1 MKLKSLYLKNYA
13 GIERASGRCEIY
25 IDFTKCLHDI
35 ILIIGPNGGGKT
47 TILDSLS
54 PLPDNNSSII
64 GNREG
69 EKRISYIDD
78 DIVYDITIVH
88 PIKLDGTRGTI
99 KGYINKVYVDGTVE
113 ELNSNGNITSFKDKV
128 YEVFGLDPNYISL
141 MKLSMDDRGIVSKSP
156 IERKKFVTGILESVE
171 VYNNIYK
178 TLSKRSSTFKSL
190 INSAASKINA
200 IGNEEELRNRLISI
214 ETRLKDLTI
223 EKEKYNKALADNE
236 ASIKVMDPD
245 GSIQDKYNNIVNQL
259 NNLINK
265 TKNSKLILSNNG
277 YDNINDLIK
286 DINTLESNISALE
299 KQIDSIKQE
308 NQLMLNTISGDS
320 ETLTIKRMK
329 LSSLNVDD
337 NINILKNQ
345 IVLYQKENDNIK
357 KNIPVDNIEINISV
371 QEFVTRLDTLKSII
385 EEIKRIKEQSYDK
398 SLKHVRDYMLASINI
413 VDLINSTRNDI
424 ELAGE
429 KIKDLKIARA
439 ECEKDIELVS
449 ILDNR
454 PSTCKDDTCPFI
466 KKSLDAKLR
475 NPVEKLAQ
483 IDKDIYDSQMDQTI
497 FSDNLQE
504 LNDEL
509 DIYNR
514 VMIIFR
520 TIDSN
525 SRQFED
531 IGASFILNREKVL
544 DYLVSYYNFD
554 MDMDHVTERLE
565 IVNQIALYKA
575 NLEKIESISN
585 KLEVYKNKID
595 LIEELQNDINII
607 SKKVNDYNSK
617 IDNNNLIIKD
627 KSSEYVSS
635 SSKLNKLKDLLK
647 IYQEYED
654 ECNKI
659 EELKSIY
666 NTLSSN
672 ITAIQSYINNINN
685 FSSSINNI
693 NVELEPLTKEKDN
706 IAFSLKMLEQYKS
719 ELEVLNL
726 KYDKVETVKKYSSPA
741 KGIQTLYME
750 LYMGKTLKIANELL
764 AMLFDGD
771 LELMDYIINETEF
784 RIPVRSLS
792 SNIINDDIKSCSSAQ
807 RSMISMIISLAL
819 STQGSSKFNIIRLD
833 EVDSPLDE
841 INRSAFIPTLNN
853 MMKLMH
859 INQCVMISH
868 SSESELSNVDIISL
882 KNNYIGTGNIIFQ
895 Y

>member
-1 MKLKSLYLKNYA
+1 MRLKSLYLKNYA
-13 GIERASGRCEIY
+13 GIERASGRSEIY

-35 ILIIGPNGGGKT
+35 VLIIGPNGGGKT

-78 DIVYDITIVH
+78 DIIYDITIVH
-88 PIKLDGTRGTI
+88 PIKLDGNRGTT
-99 KGYINKVYVDGTVE
+99 KGYINKVYMNGTIE

-156 IERKKFVTGILESVE
+156 IDRKKFVTGILESVE

-214 ETRLKDLTI
+214 DSRIKELTI

-236 ASIKVMDPD
+236 ANIKVMDPD
-245 GSIQDKYNNIVNQL
+245 GSIQDKYNDIAFKL
-259 NNLINK
+259 NTLIDR
-265 TKNSKLILSNNG
+265 TKNSKLILLNNG

-286 DINTLESNISALE
+286 DINDLESSISTLE

-308 NQLMLNTISGDS
+308 NQLMINTMSSDS

-329 LSSLNVDD
+329 LASLNIDD
-337 NINILKNQ
+337 NIDILKKQ
-345 IVLYQKENDNIK
+345 MVSYQEENNNIK
-357 KNIPVDNIEINISV
+357 KNIPVDSIQINYSV
-371 QEFVTRLDTLKSII
+371 QEFVRNFDTLKCII

-398 SLKHVRDYMLASINI
+398 SLKHVRDYLLASMNI
-413 VDLINSTRNDI
+413 ADLINSTRNDV

-439 ECEKDIELVS
+439 ECEKDIELAS

-466 KKSLDAKLR
+466 KKSLDAKAR

-483 IDKDIYDSQMDQTI
+483 IDKELYDAQMDQTI

-514 VMIIFR
+514 VMVIFR
-520 TIDSN
+520 TIDAN
-525 SRQFED
+525 SVQFND
-531 IGASFILNREKVL
+531 IGASFILDREKVL

-554 MDMDHVTERLE
+554 NDMDRVTEKLE
-565 IVNQIALYKA
+565 IVNQMELYKS
-575 NLEKIESISN
+575 NSEMIKSISS
-585 KLEVYKNKID
+585 KLEIYKNKMD
-595 LIEELQNDINII
+595 LIEELQNDINSI
-607 SKKVNDYNSK
+607 SIKVNKYNQK
-617 IDNNNLIIKD
+617 IDNNNSIIQE

-635 SSKLNKLKDLLK
+635 SSRLNKLKELLK
-647 IYQEYED
+647 TFQNYED

-672 ITAIQSYINNINN
+672 ITAIQTYINNINN
-685 FSSSINNI
+685 FSSMINNI
-693 NVELEPLTKEKDN
+693 NTELDPLSKEKDN
-706 IAFSLKMLEQYKS
+706 ISFSLKMLEQYKS

-764 AMLFDGD
+764 SMLFDGD
-771 LELMDYIINETEF
+771 LELMDYIINDTEF

-841 INRSAFIPTLNN
+841 MNRSAFIPTLNN

-882 KNNYIGTGNIIFQ
+882 NSNYVGTGNIIFQ

>member
-1 MKLKSLYLKNYA
+1 MRLKSLYLKNYA
-13 GIERASGRCEIY
+13 GIERASGRSEIY

-64 GNREG
+64 GYREG

-78 DIVYDITIVH
+78 DIIYDIDIVH
-88 PIKLDGTRGTI
+88 PMKLDGNRGTI
-99 KGYINKVYVDGTVE
+99 KGYINKVYMDGTVE

-171 VYNNIYK
+171 IYNNIYK

-190 INSAASKINA
+190 INSAASKINS
-200 IGNEEELRNRLISI
+200 IGNEEELRNRLFSI
-214 ETRLKDLTI
+214 ESRLRDLTI

-245 GSIQDKYNNIVNQL
+245 GSIQDKYNNIANQL
-259 NNLINK
+259 NILIDK
-265 TKNSKLILSNNG
+265 TKNSKIVLSNNG
-277 YDNINDLIK
+277 YDNINILIK
-286 DINTLESNISALE
+286 DINNLESNISNLE
-299 KQIDSIKQE
+299 KEIESIKQE
-308 NQLMLNTISGDS
+308 NQLMINSMSSDS
-320 ETLTIKRMK
+320 ETLNIKRMK
-329 LSSLNVDD
+329 LSSLNIDD
-337 NINILKNQ
+337 DINILKNQ
-345 IVLYQKENDNIK
+345 IISYQEENDNIK
-357 KNIPVDNIEINISV
+357 KIIPVDNVQINISV
-371 QEFVTRLDTLKSII
+371 QEFVRGLDALKSII
-385 EEIKRIKEQSYDK
+385 EEIKRIKEQSYDT
-398 SLKHVRDYMLASINI
+398 SLKHVRDYLLASINI
-413 VDLINSTRNDI
+413 VDLINSTRNNI

-449 ILDNR
+449 ILNNR

-466 KKSLDAKLR
+466 KKSIDAKSR
-475 NPVEKLAQ
+475 NPEETLAK
-483 IDKDIYDSQMDQTI
+483 IDKEIYDTQMDQTI
-497 FSDNLQE
+497 FSENLQE
-504 LNDEL
+504 LNEEL

-514 VMIIFR
+514 VMVVFR

-525 SRQFED
+525 SNQFKD
-531 IGASFILNREKVL
+531 IGASFILNKETVL
-544 DYLVSYYNFD
+544 DYLISYYNFD
-554 MDMDHVTERLE
+554 KDMERVTERLE
-565 IVNQIALYKA
+565 IVNQMTLYKL

-585 KLEVYKNKID
+585 KLEIYKNKMD
-595 LIEELQNDINII
+595 LIEELQNDINNI
-607 SKKVNDYNSK
+607 SKKVNEYNIK
-617 IDNNNLIIKD
+617 IDNNNSEIQN
-627 KSSEYVSS
+627 KSSEYVNKSS
-635 SSKLNKLKDLLK
+635 RLNELKEILK
-647 IYQEYED
+647 IFQEYED
-654 ECNKI
+654 NCNKI
-659 EELKSIY
+659 KELESIY

-672 ITAIQSYINNINN
+672 ITSIQSYINNINR
-685 FSSSINNI
+685 FSSLINNI
-693 NVELEPLTKEKDN
+693 NIELDPLTKEKDN
-706 IAFSLKMLEQYKS
+706 ISFSLKMLDQYKS
-719 ELEVLNL
+719 ELEILNL

-764 AMLFDGD
+764 SMLFDGD

-882 KNNYIGTGNIIFQ
+882 KNNYTGTGNIIFQ